1 MGAPN
6 PISHFC
12 VATQQAEGEGQPAN
26 RLSTERKSRTMN
38 VAGPVRARPVP
49 LSDGKKRAY
58 ADGGG
63 SYASSATGAAVDV
76 DMYLDVPSYE
86 LSLDEFEEYALA
98 RLKVRRY
105 LLQLIE
111 ASFAG
116 IWGGVECENDV
127 HILLL
132 FYDT

>member
-1 MGAPN
+1 
-6 PISHFC
+6 
-12 VATQQAEGEGQPAN
+12 
-26 RLSTERKSRTMN
+26 MN

-63 SYASSATGAAVDV
+63 SYASSSTGAAVDV

-98 RLKVRRY
+98 RLKVRRFI
-105 LLQLIE
+105 LQLIE

-116 IWGGVECENDV
+116 IWGWGLSVKMTYTSC
-127 HILLL
+127 
-132 FYDT
+132 FYYDT